1 MRRSIWTRV
10 LVALLVISMVATPVS
25 ASGWGSKSSK
35 SSWGWGSIWDRWF
48 GGGNKVVVTEP
59 TEPEEDEPVLTLVED
74 ASTVDN
80 GEGLRASTYV
90 LTSEE
95 DSVGANA
102 VNAYS
107 LMAAADEADTKAGTT
122 VKYFPVT
129 MFNYDSRINTATEK
143 KDPGT
148 GDLQGMYF
156 SDGSPYPKEVENKKE
171 LPAGQYYIQ
180 NIRASEN
187 RTDGASWLQAHA
199 DNKIYAEIRANAS
212 IWTLEVENGTYYL
225 KTQINGVDQY
235 MVVGTNGDNEGYTTT
250 KTPIEIVAYSGNNAG
265 VQLKQGDYYLCQWGG
280 NAVQDFGGYY
290 ENNDGGNGMLLF
302 AVDANGNVS
311 STPTTLNP
319 GDAHENL
326 TWAQVQAGTYYADE
340 ACTQRVTVNTIGES
354 GSGYTQTSVSVRDI
368 WNSKGNEVTIGDV
381 NTFETNYYYYYDFV
395 NKYYPVYIRN
405 DGAIYYVQFCYTD
418 YYNYLYG
425 VGENWGAMFG
435 IDDEVTLYTNS
446 LTVTGYTLTAGDKT
460 LARLYDTDTSVP
472 VGVTLYTPGVTGTI
486 TRAYADWNWWNKG
499 TGNNNNGDL
508 IYTGL
513 VQDTMVDDQIVFN
526 VPEGG
531 IFNDDTSVKDIYEY
545 VGLPFVLKEYTTE
558 NNDEGKLGFYYSFD
572 SDDNGAYFE
581 DAPQS
586 GSIDEFGNVTAH
598 NLHFDEGNA
607 QDMPTGVSVGD
618 GSTNAFLPYN
628 GATGYS
634 KETADYH
641 FGMRADLPFSM
652 TPNGRINS
660 TADNSAAIEFTFSGD
675 DDVWVFIDGHLVID
689 LGGIH
694 NRLDATINFAN
705 NTITYSEENAQDNDN
720 STASYND
727 SSFSMT
733 QQLFTA
739 DGVEGVIPMS
749 RDAFALDP
757 DHEMHVFYLERGEGT
772 SNCRIEFNLPMNDT
786 VLVTKDATQSWSRS
800 EEEANPDVEDAGVSV
815 LTAAEQAIINNI
827 DFGFTLYKK
836 TANSDAFAPVANTNF
851 YLVGRAVEGTVINQ
865 TDANGHFY
873 LKNGQ
878 SAKFIT
884 EIPTEG
890 VTYYVVEDKVPDGFV
905 SPDFNFAGEATY
917 DYTYTDGTVS
927 DTASAADA
935 SEIPEQI
942 IDMPKQDADGNWYDW
957 AVNKSYEVTVKGS
970 VEANDSIE
978 FICSNYLDA
987 ELPNPTALAY
997 EDIIVLDYGLPV
1009 NIDPLHNDVFRGDNI
1024 EIIAFGGANMELG
1037 EIVDKDGDKVFEESE
1052 LDITPDDGNFH
1063 SGSVVLNDKTYS
1075 VDDKDNV
1082 TRDTFTYTLNKQLTE
1097 VEVITYIIKVTG
1109 QEKQEAT
1116 EETLT
1121 QYDYAIGKVYI
1132 VPATVMYYEENF
1144 SDLVTFTNNSK
1155 TGNAWRGTVETDGAS
1170 ANQEPGVVGT
1180 TTDSIYGSDV
1190 AYLNDSFDSNGT
1202 SRYCDTT
1209 NGALQFSYTFTG
1221 TGTTIF
1227 ARTSDT
1233 TGYVQFK
1240 LYEGTDT
1247 SGTAKYITYR
1257 DTYWKDENT
1266 TDLDEKGTLYNIPI
1280 YTQEDLVYGTYTVV
1294 ATVAKAG
1301 TKTAGNDNGS
1311 GKDFWLDGIRIMQPL
1326 NEGNDTVI
1334 DEEGTT
1340 ITEKALGA
1348 YATDGESNIDTVT
1361 LRNKLITDDQT
1372 GDNAWN
1378 FAVLTDIEGEV
1389 ILAEDYVSIG
1399 PKEEVYLTPGQTV
1412 SFGIKYWHRDG
1423 YRMHMGMKAPFGTAS
1438 VQVGKNTYDLAN
1450 TVDCYYDI
1458 TDTQY
1463 SVVTKYEPALNEAGF
1478 PIYKDAE
1485 GNAYYKDAE
1494 GNFYTA
1500 EGNDVE
1506 EEIELTPVY
1515 DETAP
1520 YYFATYTFTAT
1531 DSIVSLT
1538 NIKIVGNYEFS
1549 LVDNVDRE
1557 VDGGSGEG

>member
-25 ASGWGSKSSK
+25 AAGWGNTSSR
-35 SSWGWGSIWDRWF
+35 SWGSFWDRWF

-80 GEGLRASTYV
+80 GAGLRASTYT

-107 LMAAADEADTKAGTT
+107 LMAAADEADTKAATT

-129 MFNYDSRINTATEK
+129 MYNYDTDALNDATHAL
-143 KDPGT
+143 D
-148 GDLQGMYF
+148 GDTVYRGMYF
-156 SDGSPYPKEVENKKE
+156 TGGSPEYTKSTVADMSAFV
-171 LPAGQYYIQ
+171 AGEYYIQ

-187 RTDGASWLQAHA
+187 RTDGASWLQAHKN
-199 DNKIYAEIRANAS
+199 NKIYAVTKDNATV
-212 IWTLEVENGTYYL
+212 WTLVIENDEYYL
-225 KTQINGVDQY
+225 TCDIDGVTYY
-235 MVVGTNGDNEGYTTT
+235 MVVGTNGDNDGYTTT
-250 KTPIEIVAYSGNNAG
+250 KTPIEIVAYSGDARG
-265 VQLKQGDYYLCQWGG
+265 VQLRQNGYYLCQWGG
-280 NAVQDFGGYY
+280 VAVQDFGGYY
-290 ENNDGGNGMLLF
+290 VNNDGGNGMLF
-302 AVDANGNVS
+302 YPVDSDEPIAPGAAVTKIV
-311 STPTTLNP
+311 
-319 GDAHENL
+319 
-326 TWAQVQAGTYYADE
+326 
-340 ACTQRVTVNTIGES
+340 
-354 GSGYTQTSVSVRDI
+354 SGYEE
-368 WNSKGNEVTIGDV
+368 WNRWDK
-381 NTFETNYYYYYDFV
+381 
-395 NKYYPVYIRN
+395 
-405 DGAIYYVQFCYTD
+405 A
-418 YYNYLYG
+418 
-425 VGENWGAMFG
+425 
-435 IDDEVTLYTNS
+435 
-446 LTVTGYTLTAGDKT
+446 AG
-460 LARLYDTDTSVP
+460 SN
-472 VGVTLYTPGVTGTI
+472 
-486 TRAYADWNWWNKG
+486 AY
-499 TGNNNNGDL
+499 GDL

-531 IFNDDTSVKDIYEY
+531 IFDDDTSVKDIYEY
-545 VGLPFVLKEYTTE
+545 VGLPFVLKEYTKD
-558 NNDEGKLGFYYSFD
+558 NNDEGKLGRYYSFD

-581 DAPQS
+581 GTPKS
-586 GSIDEFGNVTAH
+586 GSIDDFGNVTAH
-598 NLHFDEGNA
+598 NLHFAEGA
-607 QDMPTGVSVGD
+607 PQPMPYDLSVGD
-618 GSTNAFLPYN
+618 GSDNAFFPYN
-628 GATGYS
+628 NTSSYS
-634 KETADYH
+634 RYAVDYH

-660 TADNSAAIEFTFSGD
+660 TADDSAAIQFTFSGD

-694 NRLDATINFAN
+694 NRLDATINFAE
-705 NTITYSEENAQDNDN
+705 NTITYSEKNGQDDDN

-727 SSFSMT
+727 SSFAMT
-733 QQLFTA
+733 QQLFTTEA
-739 DGVEGVIPMS
+739 GVGVIPTS

-757 DHEMHVFYLERGEGT
+757 DHEMQVFYLERGEGT

-800 EEEANPDVEDAGVSV
+800 EEEANPGVEDAGVSQ

-836 TANSDAFAPVANTNF
+836 TANSNAFAPVANTNF
-851 YLVGRAVEGTVINQ
+851 YLVGRAVEGVVINQ

-884 EIPTEG
+884 EIPMDG

-905 SPDFNFAGEATY
+905 SPDFNFKGVATY
-917 DYTYTDGTVS
+917 DYSYTDGTVS
-927 DTASAADA
+927 GTASAADA

-942 IDMPKQDADGNWYDW
+942 IDLPTENADGTLTW
-957 AVNKSYEVTVKGS
+957 AENKSYEVTVKGS

-978 FICSNYLDA
+978 FICSNYLNN
-987 ELPNPTALAY
+987 ELPNPTALTY
-997 EDIIVLDYGLPV
+997 EDIIVIDYGLPV
-1009 NIDPLHNDVFRGDNI
+1009 HIDPLHNDVFRGDNI

-1037 EIVDKDGDKVFEESE
+1037 EIVDKDGDKVFEEDE
-1052 LDITPDDGNFH
+1052 LDITRDDGNFH

-1075 VDDKDNV
+1075 VDDKGNV

-1121 QYDYAIGKVYI
+1121 QYDYAMGKIYI

-1144 SDLVTFTNNSK
+1144 SGLVKFTGSNWVGPVDTAGKS
-1155 TGNAWRGTVETDGAS
+1155 DH
-1170 ANQEPGVVGT
+1170 QEPGVVGT
-1180 TTDSIYGSDV
+1180 TTDSIYGTDV
-1190 AYLNDSFDSNGT
+1190 AYLDDSYDSNGT
-1202 SRYCDTT
+1202 SYYGDTSGVQT
-1209 NGALQFSYTFTG
+1209 PHEDGNVKAGAIQFSYTFTG
-1221 TGTTIF
+1221 TGTSIF

-1247 SGTAKYITYR
+1247 SGTAKHITYR

-1266 TDLDEKGTLYNIPI
+1266 TDLDEDGTLYNIPI
-1280 YTQEDLVYGTYTVV
+1280 YTEEDLDYGTYTVV

-1348 YATDGESNIDTVT
+1348 YAADGESNIDTVT
-1361 LRNKLITDDQT
+1361 LRNKLITDDDT

-1378 FAVLTDIEGEV
+1378 FAVLTDITGEV
-1389 ILAEDYVSIG
+1389 VLAEDYESIG
-1399 PKEEVYLTPGQTV
+1399 PKEEVYLLPGQSV
-1412 SFGIKYWHRDG
+1412 SFAVKYWHTDG
-1423 YRMHMGMKAPFGTAS
+1423 YRMHMGMKAPFGNAS
-1438 VQVGKNTYDLAN
+1438 VKVGQNTYNLEN
-1450 TVDCYYDI
+1450 TVDCYFDI
-1458 TDTQY
+1458 TGSQS
-1463 SVVTKYEPALNEAGF
+1463 SVVTETDE
-1478 PIYKDAE
+1478 D
-1485 GNAYYKDAE
+1485 GNTYH
-1494 GNFYTA
+1494 
-1500 EGNDVE
+1500 V
-1506 EEIELTPVY
+1506 
-1515 DETAP
+1515 
-1520 YYFATYTFTAT
+1520 ATYSFTAT
-1531 DSIVSLT
+1531 DKIVSLT
-1538 NIKIVGNYEFS
+1538 NIKVVGNYEFV
-1549 LVDNVDRE
+1549 LIEDDDVVI
-1557 VDGGSGEG
+1557 DGSKN